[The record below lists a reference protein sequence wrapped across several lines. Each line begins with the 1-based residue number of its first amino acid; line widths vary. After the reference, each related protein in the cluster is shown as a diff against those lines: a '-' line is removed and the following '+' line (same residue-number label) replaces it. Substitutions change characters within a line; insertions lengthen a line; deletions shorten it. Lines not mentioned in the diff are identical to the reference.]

1 MNKTF
6 AENITKEAIQQLPL
20 ISFEGDIHII
30 DDLEKC
36 NQALRNL
43 KDQKVIGFDT
53 ETKPTFVKG
62 DYNPTALIQLATE
75 EEAFLFRLN
84 KLGYPKSLFDLMEDP
99 SVTKLGISIM
109 DDLKDLKK
117 LRNFTPQGFIDLNN
131 TARELGIEH
140 IGVRKLAAI
149 ILEYRISKNQQV
161 SNWENEE
168 LSPGQQR
175 YAATDAWI
183 CLEIHNQLD
192 RKGYL

>member
-117 LRNFTPQGFIDLNN
+117 LRTFTPQGFIDLNN

>member
-1 MNKTF
+1 VNKAF

-20 ISFEGDIHII
+20 ISFEGEIHII
-30 DDLEKC
+30 DDPDKC
-36 NQALRNL
+36 LQATQQLRKHDFL
-43 KDQKVIGFDT
+43 GFDT

-62 DYNPTALIQLATE
+62 QYNPTALIQLASAD
-75 EEAFLFRLN
+75 EAFLFRLN
-84 KLGYPKSLFDLMEDP
+84 KLGYPKCLFDLMED
-99 SVTKLGISIM
+99 SAITKLGISIL

-117 LRNFTPQGFIDLNN
+117 LRHFEPRGFIDLNH
-131 TARELGIEH
+131 TAKELGIDH

-149 ILEYRISKNQQV
+149 FLEYRISKNKQV

-168 LSPGQQR
+168 LTPGQQR

-183 CLEIHNQLD
+183 CLEIHNQLV